1 MSNLNNF
8 LFRQVNGRLILDGVL
23 RVCWGIENS
32 IRLKE
37 FDDKRV
43 IAATTSTTKAATR
56 TAARSRNTPGAA
68 AAARAER
75 DRKCR
80 SMQVSIRPLLQAAAS
95 PKEVGLEVESAVQ
108 DAGPKSEETAA
119 AAVNGVNGDS
129 EKEDVEKEEEG
140 GKVEEKK
147 SPLRLKMPS
156 KSDCNANGTDDDHTS
171 DNGNTN
177 DKTESSIDDDRI
189 NNNNK
194 ELNDLGSTTERRGS
208 LDIPPNIASERF
220 SSAARTDRRHRTLP
234 TASKNKSKKSY
245 KKSVSFARSNK
256 DVEDDSPS
264 TAPALSNEEELN
276 KRLSWPFA
284 LPLAPSKKNCLDL
297 PAEVEGDTTVE
308 RMRGERKEWGEEK
321 ESGLAN
327 GQEEEEED
335 RQPKSLQP
343 KLEGGGGFQEDK
355 VIIGKNTLVWWPSRR
370 SFNYHKHRT

>member
-8 LFRQVNGRLILDGVL
+8 LSRQVNGRLILDGVL

-43 IAATTSTTKAATR
+43 IAATTTTTTATTR

-75 DRKCR
+75 DRKCK

-95 PKEVGLEVESAVQ
+95 PKEVGLEVESAAK
-108 DAGPKSEETAA
+108 DAGTKSEETAA

-129 EKEDVEKEEEG
+129 EKEEVEKEEEDG
-140 GKVEEKK
+140 QVEEKK

-156 KSDCNANGTDDDHTS
+156 KSDCHANGTDDDHSS

-177 DKTESSIDDDRI
+177 NNKTESSVDDDRI
-189 NNNNK
+189 NNNNNK
-194 ELNDLGSTTERRGS
+194 ELNDLGTTERRGS

-256 DVEDDSPS
+256 DVEEDSPS

-284 LPLAPSKKNCLDL
+284 LPLAPSKRNCLDL

-327 GQEEEEED
+327 GQEEEEEED
-335 RQPKSLQP
+335 RQPKSLPP
-343 KLEGGGGFQEDK
+343 KLEGGGGGFQEDK
-355 VIIGKNTLVWWPSRR
+355 VSTAVGRK
-370 SFNYHKHRT
+370 

>member
-1 MSNLNNF
+1 M
-8 LFRQVNGRLILDGVL
+8 NGRLILDGVL

-43 IAATTSTTKAATR
+43 IAATTTTTKAATR
-56 TAARSRNTPGAA
+56 TAARPRKTPGAA
-68 AAARAER
+68 SAAARAER

-80 SMQVSIRPLLQAAAS
+80 SMQVSIRPLLQAAAG
-95 PKEVGLEVESAVQ
+95 PEGIGLEVESAAQ
-108 DAGPKSEETAA
+108 DAGTKSEETAA

-129 EKEDVEKEEEG
+129 EEEELEKEEED

-156 KSDCNANGTDDDHTS
+156 KSDCNANGTDDDHSS

-177 DKTESSIDDDRI
+177 NNETESSIADDRI
-189 NNNNK
+189 NNNNNK

-208 LDIPPNIASERF
+208 LDIPPDIASERF
-220 SSAARTDRRHRTLP
+220 SSAARMDRRHRTLP
-234 TASKNKSKKSY
+234 TASKNKNKKSY
-245 KKSVSFARSNK
+245 KKSVSFATSNK
-256 DVEDDSPS
+256 DVEEDSPS
-264 TAPALSNEEELN
+264 TAPALSNEEELK

-327 GQEEEEED
+327 GQEEEEEEED
-335 RQPKSLQP
+335 RQPKSLPP

-355 VIIGKNTLVWWPSRR
+355 VSTAVGWK
-370 SFNYHKHRT
+370 

>member
-1 MSNLNNF
+1 M
-8 LFRQVNGRLILDGVL
+8 NGRLILDGVL

-43 IAATTSTTKAATR
+43 IVAATTTTTKAATR
-56 TAARSRNTPGAA
+56 AAARPRKTPGAA
-68 AAARAER
+68 SAAARAER

-80 SMQVSIRPLLQAAAS
+80 SMQVSIRPLLQAAAG
-95 PKEVGLEVESAVQ
+95 PEEVGVEVESAVR

-129 EKEDVEKEEEG
+129 EKGEVEKEEDD

-147 SPLRLKMPS
+147 TPLRLKMPS

-177 DKTESSIDDDRI
+177 NNKTESSIDDDRI
-189 NNNNK
+189 NNNDEK
-194 ELNDLGSTTERRGS
+194 GNDLDGAKRRGS

-234 TASKNKSKKSY
+234 TASKNKNKKSY
-245 KKSVSFARSNK
+245 KKSVSFARSDK
-256 DVEDDSPS
+256 DEDDSPS

-284 LPLAPSKKNCLDL
+284 LPLAPSKKKCLDL

-327 GQEEEEED
+327 GQEEEEEED
-335 RQPKSLQP
+335 RQPKSLPP
-343 KLEGGGGFQEDK
+343 KLEGGGGGFQEDK
-355 VIIGKNTLVWWPSRR
+355 VSTAVGRK
-370 SFNYHKHRT
+370 